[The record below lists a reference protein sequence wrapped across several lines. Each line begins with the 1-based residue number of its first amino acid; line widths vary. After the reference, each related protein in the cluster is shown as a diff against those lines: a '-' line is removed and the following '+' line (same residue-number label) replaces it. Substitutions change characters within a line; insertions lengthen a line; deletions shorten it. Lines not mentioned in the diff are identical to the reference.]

1 MSPTAEPIHDTTATC
16 QDAGTLMATFGITQE
31 PGPYVYGGHRYDKL
45 TDAVHYAQRQQASRA
60 APIRREGADGRDAR
74 TLMAMFGAWALPDA
88 GPYLVYGEGPRMR
101 HAHGRVSRGRPAASG
116 RPGA

>member
-45 TDAVHYAQRQQASRA
+45 TDAC
-60 APIRREGADGRDAR
+60 
-74 TLMAMFGAWALPDA
+74 AL
-88 GPYLVYGEGPRMR
+88 
-101 HAHGRVSRGRPAASG
+101 RPAAPATQCGTHNTG
-116 RPGA
+116 RCR